1 MPAPEVFAF
10 VPSYNHAPFVERCL
24 RSIFKQTVQPAK
36 LLVIDDGSRDD
47 SVQVIE
53 KTLRDCPFP
62 AEFVHRENRGLCRTL
77 NEGFANSFGKY
88 FAYLGSDDVWLPE
101 FLENRV
107 RQLEER
113 PAAVLGYGHAY
124 KIDAFDNIV
133 ENSADW
139 AEYADGDALPMLLGG
154 NAPFSPT
161 VCYRREVLATER
173 WNDQAR
179 LEDYDLYLRLSR
191 KGEFAFDSQTLAAW
205 RQHDTNTSHDW
216 RMMLDE
222 VLAAQQR
229 NFAVMDI
236 SETELKRACAAAKLL
251 YSEMFARTGDKR
263 TALSLLTR
271 NLSAADSTAFVV
283 KSFLRL
289 LAPQAVIKRR
299 QQREKAKVTQR
310 YGKLPI

>member
-1 MPAPEVFAF
+1 MSAPEVFVF
-10 VPSYNHAPFVERCL
+10 VPSYNHAAFVERCL
-24 RSIFKQTVQPAK
+24 RSIFKQTLKPAK

-47 SVQVIE
+47 SVQIIE
-53 KTLRDCPFP
+53 KFLPDCPFP
-62 AEFVHRENRGLCRTL
+62 FEFTQRENRGLCRTL
-77 NEGFANSFGKY
+77 NEGFAKSFGEY

-107 RQLEER
+107 RQLEQR

-133 ENSADW
+133 ESSADW

-161 VCYRREVLATER
+161 VCYRREALMNER
-173 WNDQAR
+173 WNEAAR
-179 LEDYDLYLRLSR
+179 LEDYDLYLRLSG
-191 KGEFAFDSQTLAAW
+191 KGDFAFDSQILAAW
-205 RQHDTNTSHDW
+205 RQHDSNTSHDW

-222 VLAAQQR
+222 VLGAQRR
-229 NFAVMDI
+229 NFARMNI
-236 SETELKRACAAAKLL
+236 SEIELKRAAAAAKLL

-263 TALSLLTR
+263 TALALLSE

-299 QQREKAKVTQR
+299 QQREKAKAFER

>member
-1 MPAPEVFAF
+1 MPAPEVFVF
-10 VPSYNHAPFVERCL
+10 VPSYTHAPFVERCL
-24 RSIFKQTVQPAK
+24 HSIFKQTVKPAK
-36 LLVIDDGSRDD
+36 LLVIDDGSPDD

-53 KTLRDCPFP
+53 KVLRDCPFP
-62 AEFVHRENRGLCRTL
+62 TEFIRRENRGLCRTL
-77 NEGFANSFGKY
+77 NEGFAKSFGAY

-107 RQLEER
+107 RQLEKR
-113 PAAVLGYGHAY
+113 PTAVLGYGHAY

-133 ENSADW
+133 ESSADW
-139 AEYADGDALPMLLGG
+139 ARYADGDALPMLLGG

-161 VCYRREVLATER
+161 VCYRREILATEQ
-173 WNDQAR
+173 WNDEAR
-179 LEDYDLYLRLSR
+179 LEDYDLYLRLSG
-191 KGEFAFDSQTLAAW
+191 KGEFAFDAQTLAAW
-205 RQHDTNTSHDW
+205 RQHDSNTSHDW

-222 VLAAQQR
+222 VLAAQKR
-229 NFAVMDI
+229 NFAVMNI
-236 SETELKRACAAAKLL
+236 SEAELERAAAAANLL

-263 TALSLLTR
+263 TALSLLTQ

-289 LAPQAVIKRR
+289 LTPQAVIKRR
-299 QQREKAKVTQR
+299 QQREKAKASRR